1 MNQSNKFSTV
11 LLVLLSVII
20 GSVAIVLG
28 IDYFEIEAG
37 GIIEPQGEISFGVSS
52 KLGWILTFGI
62 FVIYLIFA
70 LLRNVYYK
78 LSGRK

>member
-1 MNQSNKFSTV
+1 LNPYNKFSTV

-20 GSVAIVLG
+20 GSVVIVLG
-28 IDYFEIEAG
+28 INYFGIEAG

-52 KLGWILTFGI
+52 KLGWILTFGF
-62 FVIYLIFA
+62 FVIYLVFS

>member
-11 LLVLLSVII
+11 LLVLVSVII
-20 GSVAIVLG
+20 GTAIIVLG
-28 IDYFEIEAG
+28 INYFGIEPG
-37 GIIEPQGEISFGVSS
+37 GIIEPQGEISFGASS
-52 KLGWILTFGI
+52 KLGWILTFGF

-78 LSGRK
+78 LSGRR